1 MDQTL
6 TYRPIQADGFDQM
19 HAVVSDWGVV
29 RQLGGW
35 PRPPQPDFTRG
46 RCKPYAGDGFV
57 CAICHDDLL
66 VGTVALTR
74 GELGYFMHPTHAG
87 RGIMSATVDKAIATG
102 FVDEGRALLTAS
114 TWIDNA
120 ASHHLLTKR
129 GFVHYRSEYIRS
141 KARGFPVMVRQYRL
155 TRDTWDRLRTGAQ

>member
-19 HAVVSDWGVV
+19 HTVVSDWGVV

-35 PRPPQPDFTRG
+35 PWPPQPDFTRD

-74 GELGYFMHPTHAG
+74 GELGYFTHPTHAG
-87 RGIMSATVDKAIATG
+87 RGIMFAAVDKAIATG
-102 FVDEGRALLTAS
+102 FVDEGRALLAAS

-120 ASHHLLTKR
+120 ASPHLLTKR
-129 GFVHYRSEYIRS
+129 GFVHYRSEYVRS